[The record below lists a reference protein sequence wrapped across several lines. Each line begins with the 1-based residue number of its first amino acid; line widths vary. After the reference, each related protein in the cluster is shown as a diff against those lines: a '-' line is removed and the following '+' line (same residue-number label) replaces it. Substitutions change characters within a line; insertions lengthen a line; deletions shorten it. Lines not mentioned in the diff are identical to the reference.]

1 MIKTK
6 LLQIELSDIAAVTF
20 TDILLTILTYPPA
33 HVLQFYSW
41 LVSTISRSS
50 YTSHLLSSYILLI
63 ACNLSYLLTCDLVV
77 YILDQII

>member
-33 HVLQFYSW
+33 HVFTILQ
-41 LVSTISRSS
+41 LVGFNNI
-50 YTSHLLSSYILLI
+50 
-63 ACNLSYLLTCDLVV
+63 
-77 YILDQII
+77 